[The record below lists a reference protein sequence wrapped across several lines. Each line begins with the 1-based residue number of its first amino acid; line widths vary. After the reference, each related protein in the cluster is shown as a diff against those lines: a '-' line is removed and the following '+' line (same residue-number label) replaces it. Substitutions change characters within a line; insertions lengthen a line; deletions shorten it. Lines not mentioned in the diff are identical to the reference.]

1 MRYAV
6 SNGAYSRGLPR
17 EVETSGQAI
26 GWVWG
31 NLRRGELVSP
41 NVAGVPFALLHD
53 RVKEWHPT
61 EHLQGKPAR
70 EGWVLWY
77 SRDNRE

>member
-1 MRYAV
+1 MRFSV

-17 EVETSGQAI
+17 EVSTSSQAI
-26 GWVWG
+26 GWVWRG
-31 NLRRGELVSP
+31 LREGELVSP

-53 RVKEWHPT
+53 HINTWHPT
-61 EHLQGKPAR
+61 EHLEGKPAR

-77 SRDNRE
+77 SRDNKE